1 MKPIIM
7 DMFDKYEPIMTRL
20 AERPFVRA
28 YAHGLRTRWEQYKEP
43 PPPPPAQV
51 VEQEK
56 TRSAAEEEEAWFIQS
71 DEEDADADG
80 SGSPQ
85 VPSKRKR
92 LLQAGPSSKR
102 QLSSKAGGLG
112 LDYDD
117 ASDSEGSADESPK
130 QPPPAE
136 NGYEEDA
143 LSDVMLKAR
152 AKREREEQENEE
164 EGAFANLLA
173 GKKPPGEAGDS
184 SKAPTSEASSSADA
198 TDGDSPEKKI
208 KLSLGSLGKKLGGQ

>member
-28 YAHGLRTRWEQYKEP
+28 YAQGLRTRWEQYKEP

-130 QPPPAE
+130 QPPPE
-136 NGYEEDA
+136 NGHDEDA

-152 AKREREEQENEE
+152 AKREREEEENEE
-164 EGAFANLLA
+164 EGAFASLLA
-173 GKKPPGEAGDS
+173 GKKPPSEVSDS
-184 SKAPTSEASSSADA
+184 SKASASEGSSSAGA
-198 TDGDSPEKKI
+198 AEGDSPEKKI
-208 KLSLGSLGKKLGGQ
+208 KLSLGNVGKKLGGQ

>member
-1 MKPIIM
+1 MKPIIT
-7 DMFDKYEPIMTRL
+7 DMFDKYEPIMSRL
-20 AERPFVRA
+20 ADRPFVRH
-28 YAHGLRTRWEQYKEP
+28 YAIGLRVRWEQYKEP

-51 VEQEK
+51 VDQEK

-71 DEEDADADG
+71 DDEDADTDG

-130 QPPPAE
+130 QPPPE
-136 NGYEEDA
+136 NGHEEDA

-164 EGAFANLLA
+164 EGAFASLLA
-173 GKKPPGEAGDS
+173 GKKPPGEGSDS
-184 SKAPTSEASSSADA
+184 SKASETEGSSPSEAES
-198 TDGDSPEKKI
+198 DSPEKKI
-208 KLSLGSLGKKLGGQ
+208 KLSLGNLGKKLGGQ

>member
-1 MKPIIM
+1 MKPIIT
-7 DMFDKYEPIMTRL
+7 DMFDRYEPIMSRL
-20 AERPFVRA
+20 AERSFVRA
-28 YAHGLRTRWEQYKEP
+28 YAIGLRVRWEQAKEP

-56 TRSAAEEEEAWFIQS
+56 SRSTAEEEEAWFIQS
-71 DEEDADADG
+71 DDEDADTDG

-117 ASDSEGSADESPK
+117 ASDSEGSADEGSKQAPK
-130 QPPPAE
+130 
-136 NGYEEDA
+136 NGHEEDA
-143 LSDVMLKAR
+143 LADVMLKAR
-152 AKREREEQENEE
+152 AKREREEQENEGD
-164 EGAFANLLA
+164 GAFANLLV
-173 GKKPPGEAGDS
+173 GKKP
-184 SKAPTSEASSSADA
+184 SENSSASPKSAAAEGSSA
-198 TDGDSPEKKI
+198 TDGEGDSQEKKI
-208 KLSLGSLGKKLGGQ
+208 KLSLGSVGKKLGGQ

>member
-1 MKPIIM
+1 MKPIIT
-7 DMFDKYEPIMTRL
+7 DMFDKYESIMSGL
-20 AERPFVRA
+20 AERPYVKA
-28 YAHGLRTRWEQYKEP
+28 YAHGLRVRWEQYKEP

-51 VEQEK
+51 VEQER

-71 DEEDADADG
+71 DDEEADADG

-102 QLSSKAGGLG
+102 QLSSKVGGLG

-130 QPPPAE
+130 QPPPE
-136 NGYEEDA
+136 NGHEEDA

-164 EGAFANLLA
+164 EGAFASLLA
-173 GKKPPGEAGDS
+173 GKKPPGEGNETA
-184 SKAPTSEASSSADA
+184 KAPAAEGSSSAEAEGDA
-198 TDGDSPEKKI
+198 QEKKI
-208 KLSLGSLGKKLGGQ
+208 KLSLGNLGKKLGGQ

>member
-1 MKPIIM
+1 MKPIIT
-7 DMFDKYEPIMTRL
+7 DMFEKYEPIMSRL
-20 AERPFVRA
+20 ADRPFVRA
-28 YAHGLRTRWEQYKEP
+28 YALGLRIRWEQYKEP
-43 PPPPPAQV
+43 PPPPPPQV
-51 VEQEK
+51 VEQER

-71 DEEDADADG
+71 DDEDAHADG
-80 SGSPQ
+80 SANPQ

-102 QLSSKAGGLG
+102 QLSSKVGALG

-130 QPPPAE
+130 QPPPE
-136 NGYEEDA
+136 NGHEEDA

-164 EGAFANLLA
+164 DGAFANLLA
-173 GKKPPGEAGDS
+173 GKKPPGEGTES
-184 SKAPTSEASSSADA
+184 SKPPPKSESTPTPEDEG
-198 TDGDSPEKKI
+198 DGQEKKI
-208 KLSLGSLGKKLGGQ
+208 KLSLGSIGKKLGGQ